1 MDFGQKRQSPNKL
14 ARMFYRM
21 WTTAGEYTDPGM
33 NYYEKKYQERLVNHL
48 QKTAH
53 SLGFDLVAQS
63 PVAECVS

>member
-1 MDFGQKRQSPNKL
+1 
-14 ARMFYRM
+14 
-21 WTTAGEYTDPGM
+21 M

-63 PVAECVS
+63 SATEYVS